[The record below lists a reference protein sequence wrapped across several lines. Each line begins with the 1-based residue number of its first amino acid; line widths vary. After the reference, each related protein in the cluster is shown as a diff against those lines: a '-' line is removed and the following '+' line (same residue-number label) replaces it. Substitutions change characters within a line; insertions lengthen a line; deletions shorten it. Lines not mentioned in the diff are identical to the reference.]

1 MNFLIDSVVLQTN
14 PLPTPKTPFPPPK
27 PPQVCGGFGF
37 SRMLGG
43 GKSAGGFSRMLG
55 GQACGGLAEGC
66 FQITP
71 QKSGNAF
78 EFRFSFGLHID
89 DLPVL
94 EYIKSQL

>member
-1 MNFLIDSVVLQTN
+1 M
-14 PLPTPKTPFPPPK
+14 
-27 PPQVCGGFGF
+27 
-37 SRMLGG
+37 G

-94 EYIKSQL
+94 EYIKSQLKIPRAPPGGFQS